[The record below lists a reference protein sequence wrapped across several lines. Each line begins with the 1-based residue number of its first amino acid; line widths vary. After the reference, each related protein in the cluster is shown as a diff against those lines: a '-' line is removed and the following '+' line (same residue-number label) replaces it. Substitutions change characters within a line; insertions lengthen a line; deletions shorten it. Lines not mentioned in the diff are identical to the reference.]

1 MFSLGRIHVVVLG
14 LMAALLVPT
23 AVAAK
28 SGRDKDR
35 RGGGKAPATIPL
47 PNGFQPEG
55 IAAGKGSDLFV
66 GSIPTGAIWKGNAKK
81 GTGRVLV
88 PGREGRA
95 AIGVKVDK
103 RAKRIVVAGGP
114 TGKAFVYGA
123 RDGRDIAQLQLAPA
137 GQETF
142 VNDLVLTRRGAFL
155 TDSRNQQIYRVG
167 KRGKVRT
174 IPLTGDIAYTTGNNA
189 NGIESAKGGRVLITV
204 QGNVGKL
211 FTIDPRSG
219 VTDEIDLGGASV
231 ADGDGLLLRGRTL
244 YVVQNRLNKI
254 AVVRL
259 SKNLRSGRIVRELTN
274 PAFDVPTTLAKSKR
288 GLYTVNAR
296 FGTPPSPDNRY
307 DIVKVGS
314 R

>member
-14 LMAALLVPT
+14 LVAALLVP
-23 AVAAK
+23 AA
-28 SGRDKDR
+28 GQA
-35 RGGGKAPATIPL
+35 GKRPATIPL

-55 IAAGKGSDLFV
+55 IAAGKGNDLFV
-66 GSIPTGAIWKGNAKK
+66 GSIPTGAIWKGDAKE

-88 PGREGRA
+88 PGRAGRA

-103 RAKRIVVAGGP
+103 RARRIVVAGGP

-142 VNDLVLTRRGAFL
+142 VNDLVLTRRGAFF
-155 TDSRNQQIYRVG
+155 TDSRNQQIYRV
-167 KRGKVRT
+167 RGGQVRT

-204 QGNVGKL
+204 QTNVGKL
-211 FTIDPRSG
+211 FTINPRTG

-231 ADGDGLLLRGRTL
+231 ANGDGLLLKGRKL

-259 SKNLRSGRIVRELTN
+259 SKNLKSGRIVRELTN

-296 FGTPPSPDNRY
+296 FGIPPSPDNRY
-307 DIVKVGS
+307 DIVKVGG

>member
-14 LMAALLVPT
+14 LLAALLVPT

-28 SGRDKDR
+28 SDKGKRDR
-35 RGGGKAPATIPL
+35 GGKAPATIPL

-66 GSIPTGAIWKGNAKK
+66 GSIPTGAIWKGDAKE
-81 GTGRVLV
+81 GTGAVLV

-95 AIGVKVDK
+95 AIGVKVDR

-123 RDGRDIAQLQLAPA
+123 RDGRDIAEVQLAPA
-137 GQETF
+137 GQDTF
-142 VNDLVLTRRGAFL
+142 VNDVTLNRRGAFF
-155 TDSRNQQIYRVG
+155 TDSRIQQIYRL
-167 KRGKVRT
+167 RGTSVKT
-174 IPLTGDIAYTTGNNA
+174 IPLTGDIAYATGNNA
-189 NGIESAKGGRVLITV
+189 NGIESAKGGKVLITV
-204 QGNVGKL
+204 QSNTGKL
-211 FTIDPRSG
+211 FTVDPRTG
-219 VTDEIDLGGASV
+219 VTDEIDLGGASLPN
-231 ADGDGLLLRGRTL
+231 GDGLLLQGRRL

-259 SKNLRSGRIVRELTN
+259 ARNLRSGRVVREITN
-274 PAFDVPTTLAKSKR
+274 PAFDVPTTLAQSRK

-296 FGTPPSPDNRY
+296 FGIAPSPDNRY
-307 DIVKVGS
+307 DVVRVG

>member
-1 MFSLGRIHVVVLG
+1 MFSVRRIHLLVLA
-14 LMAALLVPT
+14 LAAALLVPT

-28 SGRDKDR
+28 SGKDKRDR
-35 RGGGKAPATIPL
+35 AGKAPATIPL

-55 IAAGKGSDLFV
+55 IAAGKGRDLYV
-66 GSIPTGAIWKGNAKK
+66 GSIPTGAIWKGDAKK
-81 GTGRVLV
+81 GTGAVLV

-95 AIGVKVDK
+95 AIGVKVDR

-142 VNDLVLTRRGAFL
+142 VNDLVLTRRGAFF
-155 TDSRNQQIYRVG
+155 TDSRNPQIYRV
-167 KRGKVRT
+167 RGRDVKT

-189 NGIESAKGGRVLITV
+189 NGIESARGGRKLITV

-211 FTIDPRSG
+211 FTIDPRTG
-219 VTDEIDLGGASV
+219 VTDQIDLGGASV
-231 ADGDGLLLRGRTL
+231 PNGDGLLLQGRTL

-259 SKNLRSGRIVRELTN
+259 SRNLASGRVVREITN
-274 PAFDVPTTLAKSKR
+274 PAFDVTTTLAKSR
-288 GLYTVNAR
+288 GGLYTVNAR
-296 FGTPPSPDNRY
+296 FGIAPSPDNRY
-307 DIVKVGS
+307 DVVRVG

>member
-14 LMAALLVPT
+14 LVAALLVPT

-28 SGRDKDR
+28 SGKDKR
-35 RGGGKAPATIPL
+35 HHGGRSPATIPL

-55 IAAGKGSDLFV
+55 IAAGKGSDLYV
-66 GSIPTGAIWKGNAKK
+66 GSIPPGAIWKDDAKK
-81 GTGRVLV
+81 GTGSLLV

-95 AIGVKVDK
+95 AIGVKVDR

-123 RDGRDIAQLQLAPA
+123 SDGRDIADLQLAPA

-142 VNDLVLTRRGAFL
+142 VNDLVLTRRGAFF
-155 TDSRNQQIYRVG
+155 TDSRIQQIYRVRG
-167 KRGKVRT
+167 GKVST

-189 NGIESAKGGRVLITV
+189 NGIESAKGGKVLITV
-204 QGNVGKL
+204 QGNTGEL
-211 FTIDPRSG
+211 FTIDPRTG
-219 VTDEIDLGGASV
+219 VTDEIDLGGASL
-231 ADGDGLLLRGRTL
+231 ANGDGLLLRGRTL

-259 SKNLRSGRIVRELTN
+259 AKNLKSGRVVREITK
-274 PAFDVPTTLAKSKR
+274 PAFDVPTTL
-288 GLYTVNAR
+288 
-296 FGTPPSPDNRY
+296 PE
-307 DIVKVGS
+307 S
-314 R
+314 RRACTRSTRASASRPRRTTATTW

>member
-1 MFSLGRIHVVVLG
+1 MFSLGRIHIVVLG
-14 LMAALLVPT
+14 LLAALLVPT

-28 SGRDKDR
+28 SGKDKRDR
-35 RGGGKAPATIPL
+35 GGKAPATIPL
-47 PNGFQPEG
+47 PHGFQPEG
-55 IAAGKGSDLFV
+55 IAAGKGGDLFV
-66 GSIPTGAIWKGNAKK
+66 GSIPTGAIWKGDAKR
-81 GTGRVLV
+81 GTGGVLV

-95 AIGVKVDK
+95 AIGLKVDR

-137 GQETF
+137 GQDTF
-142 VNDLVLTRRGAFL
+142 VNDVTLNRRGAFF
-155 TDSRNQQIYRVG
+155 TDSRIKQIYRV
-167 KRGKVRT
+167 RGNSVKT
-174 IPLTGDIAYTTGNNA
+174 IPLTGDIAYATGNNA

-204 QGNVGKL
+204 QTNTGKL
-211 FTIDPRSG
+211 FTVDPRTG
-219 VTDEIDLGGASV
+219 VTDEIDLGGASLPN
-231 ADGDGLLLRGRTL
+231 GDGLLLKGRTL

-259 SKNLRSGRIVRELTN
+259 ARNLGSGRVVREITN
-274 PAFDVPTTLAKSKR
+274 PAFDVPTTLAQSRK

-296 FGTPPSPDNRY
+296 FGIAPSPDNRY
-307 DIVKVGS
+307 DVVRVG